1 MSKSAQAVL
10 VLASLLAA
18 SPVLAQGENLQGG
31 FQTPTL
37 DLSLDYG
44 ALEQDEAADSR
55 TQTITGDPAYKKE
68 GYANL
73 TSKAGEFE
81 FAPIILDRRQD
92 GSASETG
99 LTTPFGIEW
108 KKRF

>member
-1 MSKSAQAVL
+1 MFRLAPVAL
-10 VLASLLAA
+10 LLASSLTAP
-18 SPVLAQGENLQGG
+18 PVLAQGENLQGG
-31 FQTPTL
+31 FKTPAL

-55 TQTITGDPAYKKE
+55 SQTITGDPAYKKE